1 MRSRMLGT
9 AAAIGTAAL
18 LLSATQAVAAPK
30 ATASASACTWT
41 KTTLP
46 LAPGAAFGEV
56 QATDHHGG
64 AAGLIKNDPALP
76 DGLGSWKNGA
86 ASLDKAGAA
95 YTTYEVIDQN
105 SSGTYIANSRFGWIT
120 GPIYGIMVVKDG
132 QRLPTPS
139 TWGVDG
145 VLDIAENGD
154 ITAWAKLGT
163 ATSNPT
169 THILRWN
176 ADRPT
181 EVTELG
187 QIPGFPATARPTD
200 ADEDGTVLYTI
211 WSSTGARNYTLRNG
225 QVVELKKLAGLENT
239 TADAIS
245 NGRVVGSGTY
255 GGKHVGVL
263 WGNDGTVTILPN
275 SENSGDL
282 AINKSGLIVGSGG
295 NSSTDN
301 GIPVWQLGTFVK
313 WVGGTGD
320 IAHTVGDDGTIGGL
334 TVTPAGADLYP
345 PKGNPALWRC
355 S

>member
-1 MRSRMLGT
+1 VPGT

-18 LLSATQAVAAPK
+18 LLGSLGATQAVAAPR
-30 ATASASACTWT
+30 ATASACTWT

-46 LAPGAAFGEV
+46 LTPGAVFGEV
-56 QATDHHGG
+56 HGTDQHGG
-64 AAGLIKNDPALP
+64 AAGLIQNDPALP
-76 DGLGSWKNGA
+76 DGLGSWEGGA

-95 YTTYEVIDQN
+95 YTTYKVIDQN
-105 SSGTYIANSRFGWIT
+105 GSGTYIANSTFGWIT
-120 GPIYGIMVVKDG
+120 GPIPGIMVVRDG
-132 QRLPTPS
+132 QRLPNPTTS
-139 TWGVDG
+139 TVDG

-154 ITAWAKLGT
+154 ITGWAKRGT

-169 THILRWN
+169 THVLRWN
-176 ADRPT
+176 EDRPT

-187 QIPGFPATARPTD
+187 QIPGFPAQARPTD

-211 WSSTGARNYTLRNG
+211 WSSSGARNYTVRNG
-225 QVVELKKLAGLENT
+225 QSVELKKMAGLEST

-245 NGRVVGSGTY
+245 NGRVVGHGTY

-275 SENSGDL
+275 SENSGQL
-282 AINKSGLIVGSGG
+282 KINKSGTIVGSGG
-295 NSSTDN
+295 NSSADN
-301 GIPVWQLGTFVK
+301 GIPVWQLGAFVK
-313 WVGGTGD
+313 KVGGMGD

-334 TVTPAGADLYP
+334 TVTPDGAKLYP
-345 PKGNPALWRC
+345 PKGNPSLWRC